1 MSNIKRLFLCLV
13 AVFLLFCFASPVTF
27 ATGEENQN
35 LTIIYKDQHIP
46 IEGCEFQLYYVASL
60 TETGI
65 YVPTKA
71 FQGYS
76 LVFEAE
82 TIQRLA
88 YTVESYVARDFIAP
102 TKIATTNQWGSLV
115 FENLPSG
122 IYLVLASRHIQ
133 NNHAYETRP
142 FIASLA
148 GAPEEVQVFPKSESK
163 PPHPTEETSC
173 KVLKIW
179 DDKGFEQHRPKEIQ
193 VDLLEN
199 GTVIDTVVLNENN
212 HWRYTWSGLNPTFR
226 YVVAEKNVM
235 GYIPFIDYQGIT
247 YTITNTYQA
256 NEDPPPSNPS
266 TPPSNPSSNPQSTPE
281 PPGNITPPPEK
292 LPQTGQLWWPVPLL
306 CSLGL
311 VFVIIGLLVRRK
323 HE

>member
-1 MSNIKRLFLCLV
+1 MLKIKQVILWFAVILIFLCNV
-13 AVFLLFCFASPVTF
+13 SAVSFALK
-27 ATGEENQN
+27 EEKQN
-35 LTIIYKDQHIP
+35 LTIIYKDQDTP
-46 IEGCEFQLYYVASL
+46 IENCEFQIYYVAAL
-60 TETGI
+60 KETGE
-65 YVPTKA
+65 YVPTNA
-71 FQGYS
+71 FEKYG
-76 LVFEAE
+76 LVFHSEV
-82 TIQRLA
+82 IQRLA
-88 YTVESYVARDFIAP
+88 YTVEGYVARDGISP

-133 NNHAYETRP
+133 NDHAYETRP
-142 FIASLA
+142 FIVSLA

-247 YTITNTYQA
+247 YTITNTYQE

-323 HE
+323 HK